1 MFRFIKKIDYRIHET
16 LNIYEDLGRLS
27 VPFFKYL
34 LMIVSFLVVV
44 SSVSIMI
51 SFFTGD
57 SKPLSTDT
65 VWINYSLPIIIYGV
79 ITPIISTIITIILKL
94 FLEKQIS
101 NIKNKYKYTYK
112 LHGKYPNKYTEFKN
126 ILKFIIKKKDSII
139 IPLSLLI
146 FLLPLDS
153 TISSIF
159 VLTIICFFI
168 MNKISEYY
176 NNDIIC
182 GINSV
187 EKCYTNNDYF
197 WRYCIYI
204 KYPNEE
210 GRFVRKRFSDFKK
223 LHDKLVFMDE
233 LPTEE
238 WISSASDIKDAN
250 LRGKYLDNYLHKLI
264 TKKDILSNSVF
275 NSFFSEQPLND
286 NVLVME
292 NEDILGNQNNSDH
305 NQFIDNNLNID
316 TNQDSESTN
325 INQQSDNIS
334 TNDVLL
340 NNINKIINE
349 DIEDVYILHEINYY
363 LALKKRF
370 FVITKNNFFKLLYD
384 KFSNKFYIR
393 YKIPLGNIYK
403 VEKSKIINTSYLKNK
418 QIVIIYYGD
427 TGEIKLS
434 NLISITNNTRYNVDS
449 FYENLK
455 KYLSCQFVSSRG
467 YLIDNGYGITEN
479 ILHNKYV
486 VNTKNILNT
495 RLLKFKSLFD

>member
-1 MFRFIKKIDYRIHET
+1 MFRFLKKIDYRIHET

-34 LMIVSFLVVV
+34 LMIVSFLIVV
-44 SSVSIMI
+44 SSVSIII

-57 SKPLSTDT
+57 SKPLTTDT

-112 LHGKYPNKYTEFKN
+112 LHGKYPNKYSEFKN
-126 ILKFIIKKKDSII
+126 IIKFIIKKKDSLV
-139 IPLSLLI
+139 IPASLLI
-146 FLLPLDS
+146 FLLPLDT

-159 VLTIICFFI
+159 VLTIICFFL

-176 NNDIIC
+176 NNDIVC
-182 GINSV
+182 GVNSV

-210 GRFVRKRFSDFKK
+210 GRYVKKRFSDFKK

-238 WISSASDIKDAN
+238 WISTANDIKDAN
-250 LRGKYLDNYLHKLI
+250 TRGKYLDNYLHKLI
-264 TKKDILSNSVF
+264 AKKDILSNSVF
-275 NSFFSEQPLND
+275 NSFFSEQPTN
-286 NVLVME
+286 NNILVME
-292 NEDILGNQNNSDH
+292 NEDIIGNQNNGDQNNSD
-305 NQFIDNNLNID
+305 QNNDEQIR
-316 TNQDSESTN
+316 ESTN

-340 NNINKIINE
+340 TKIRKMIDE

-384 KFSNKFYIR
+384 KFSNKFFIR
-393 YKIPLGNIYK
+393 YKIPLYNIYK
-403 VEKSKIINTSYLKNK
+403 VEKSKIINTSYLRNK

-434 NLISITNNTRYNVDS
+434 NLISITNNIKYNVDS
-449 FYENLK
+449 FYNNLK
-455 KYLSCQFVSSRG
+455 KHLTCQFVSSRG
-467 YLIDNGYGITEN
+467 YFIDNGYGITEN

-486 VNTKNILNT
+486 VNTKNLLNT
-495 RLLKFKSLFD
+495 RLLKFKSFFD